1 MTSIYNKYMLE
12 FISYITKYYHNF
24 YEIASISL
32 LKNLMIEFDLFFNEE
47 NKIKI
52 LEEKQD
58 LINKGYTEISFN
70 NKDDVDFIEIFYNNL
85 NYVKNYYLDI
95 QVNHID
101 KNFIIYKQNKN

>member
-1 MTSIYNKYMLE
+1 MLE

-24 YEIASISL
+24 YEIASISF
-32 LKNLMIEFDLFFNEE
+32 LKNLMIEFDLFFNED

-70 NKDDVDFIEIFYNNL
+70 NKDDVDFIEIFYNSYDL
-85 NYVKNYYLDI
+85 IFKGY
-95 QVNHID
+95 QVLLR
-101 KNFIIYKQNKN
+101 KK